1 MQQDFHHGA
10 AGSQHG
16 QNRMNTDDLGLLGQS
31 NAMDELRDAV
41 RRVAESP
48 YPVLV
53 TGESD
58 R

>member
-1 MQQDFHHGA
+1 MT
-10 AGSQHG
+10 
-16 QNRMNTDDLGLLGQS
+16 TDDLGLLGQS
-31 NAMDELRDAV
+31 DAMDELRDAV
-41 RRVAESP
+41 RRVAVSP

>member
-1 MQQDFHHGA
+1 MQNG
-10 AGSQHG
+10 
-16 QNRMNTDDLGLLGQS
+16 MTTDDLGLLGRS
-31 NAMDELRDAV
+31 DAMDELRGAV
-41 RRVAESP
+41 RRVAVSP

>member
-1 MQQDFHHGA
+1 MRA
-10 AGSQHG
+10 
-16 QNRMNTDDLGLLGQS
+16 DDLELLGRS
-31 NAMDELRDAV
+31 DAMDELRGAV
-41 RRVAESP
+41 RRVAQSP